1 MNNTDKKATIVKLKD
16 NTYTARKQPRS
27 NHIKFD
33 NFFKKHNH
41 RELAEYLIS
50 KTIKYLFFLYVY

>member
-1 MNNTDKKATIVKLKD
+1 MNNTDKKATRVKLKD
-16 NTYTARKQPRS
+16 NTYTARKRLRP

-50 KTIKYLFFLYVY
+50 KTIK

>member
-1 MNNTDKKATIVKLKD
+1 MNNTDKKATRVKLKD
-16 NTYTARKQPRS
+16 NTYTARKRLRP

-33 NFFKKHNH
+33 NFFKKQNH

-50 KTIKYLFFLYVY
+50 KTIK